1 MTRLRR
7 RKRGEKPRIV
17 GSIAMHDTG
26 REAHIYCQHRPRSPK
41 HEVLLTEQL
50 LNFDLPIMDWIRG
63 IETDTKYKPDA
74 ELGRLK
80 VEYDTGTESR
90 KQVLKQVRQY
100 QDCKSI
106 VLWVFNELNRFNW
119 LQGVATTNTLMMLA
133 GASELY
139 DIQGNALGVDELS
152 KLT

>member
-1 MTRLRR
+1 MTRLRQ

-17 GSIAMHDTG
+17 GSIAFNDTG
-26 REAHIYCQHRPRSPK
+26 REAHIYCQHRPRSPV

-50 LNFDLPIMDWIRG
+50 LGFPIPMKDWIRG
-63 IETDTKYKPDA
+63 IETDSKYRPDA
-74 ELGRLK
+74 QVGRLF

-100 QDCKSI
+100 HDCKSI
-106 VLWVFNELNRFNW
+106 VLWVFNSLNRFNW

-139 DIQGNALGVDELS
+139 DIQGNSLGVDKLS
-152 KLT
+152 DLT